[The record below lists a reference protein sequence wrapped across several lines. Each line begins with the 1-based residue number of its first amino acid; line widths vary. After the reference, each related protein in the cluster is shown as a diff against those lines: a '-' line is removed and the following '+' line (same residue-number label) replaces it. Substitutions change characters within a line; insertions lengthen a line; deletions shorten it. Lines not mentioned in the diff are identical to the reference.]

1 MKDKTKLNIDEKISL
16 FTGASTWT
24 TQEIKEIDLPSIKMT
39 DGGCGVRNGDLE
51 TSCFPSPVAVA
62 SSFDVDAVYN
72 FAKVFAG
79 ECKYFGTNLLLAPA
93 MNIKRSPLCGRNGGY
108 YSEDPVLT
116 GEIAAAFINGLQE
129 EGVGACAKHF
139 AVYNQETER
148 MTSNAI
154 VDEQTLHEIYL
165 KGFEIAVKKSKPA
178 SVMTSYNRSNGVY
191 ASENKY
197 FLTDI
202 LRNKWGFDGIVL
214 SDWGG
219 VNDRAEALKAG
230 LDLEMPRS
238 KYGLKKI
245 KDAYESGQLSEK
257 TINESFD
264 RLCDCVRK
272 YKQEEIKDFDFEKSK
287 EVALDIAKKSIVLL
301 KNDDEILP
309 LNNESKKIAIIGE
322 GAVRPRIQSGGCDHT
337 KLLWN
342 TDFIEEFTSLMPNAE
357 IEYSQGYELDSS
369 DCNQELSQSAIK
381 TVKDKD
387 VVIFFLSL
395 PEAYESEGYDRDN
408 LLVPENQLALL
419 EEICKVNE
427 NTVVV
432 LQNGA
437 PIDIKRATVAKAI
450 LETYLL
456 GGISGK
462 AVAEILVGKGNPS
475 GKLAETFPLKI
486 EDTPCYFN
494 FPGCNDRVVYS
505 EGLFVGYRYY
515 SSKNVPVLYP
525 FGHGLSYTKFKFDEI
540 SLSQT
545 SLSPNGSIKVD
556 FTISNVG
563 KYDGA
568 EIVQIYI
575 HNKNFGKT
583 RPIKELKKFI
593 KCSLN
598 KGESK
603 RYSIE
608 LLPEDFTH
616 YSENQKDFI
625 VENGEYDI
633 LIGTSS
639 ENIIKTFTVNAGGF
653 ENKVVYTSITR
664 VGEII
669 KTEYGRKIVN
679 EKLLGYIY
687 MAVFG
692 NFNGDIKLEEGAEL
706 DPFFFNIMKSMPL
719 QVLCN
724 FTSGDLDD
732 SEPFDDEKL
741 KEVLDLLNNK
751 A

>member
-1 MKDKTKLNIDEKISL
+1 MKDKKELNIDEKISL

-108 YSEDPVLT
+108 FSEDPILT

-148 MTSNAI
+148 MTCNAI

-165 KGFEIAVKKSKPA
+165 KGFGIAVKKSKPA

-197 FLTDI
+197 YLTDI

-245 KDAYESGQLSEK
+245 KDAYESGLLSEK
-257 TINESFD
+257 NINESFD
-264 RLCDCVRK
+264 RLCACVRK
-272 YKQEEIKDFDFEKSK
+272 YKQEVIKDFDFEKSK
-287 EVALDIAKKSIVLL
+287 VAALDIAKKSIVLL
-301 KNDDEILP
+301 KNDDQLLP
-309 LNNESKKIAIIGE
+309 LTTTCKKIAIIGE

-337 KLLWN
+337 KLLWD
-342 TDFIEEFTSLMPNAE
+342 TDFIEEFTALMPNTQ
-357 IEYSQGYELDSS
+357 IEYSQGYELDGS
-369 DCNQELSQSAIK
+369 DTNQELSQSAIK
-381 TVKDKD
+381 SAKDKD

-395 PEAYESEGYDRDN
+395 PEAYESEGYDRES
-408 LLVPENQLALL
+408 LAVPENQMALL
-419 EEICKVNE
+419 EEICRVNE

-437 PIDIKRATVAKAI
+437 PIDISRANIAKAL

-486 EDTPCYFN
+486 EDTPCYLN
-494 FPGCNDRVVYS
+494 FPGHNDKVVYS

-515 SSKNVPVLYP
+515 SSKNIPVLYP
-525 FGHGLSYTKFKFDEI
+525 FGHGLSYTKFEI
-540 SLSQT
+540 DNISINT
-545 SLSPNGSIKVD
+545 SNLTPNGTIKID
-556 FTISNVG
+556 FTISNEG
-563 KYDGA
+563 EYDGA
-568 EIVQIYI
+568 EIVQVYI

-583 RPIKELKKFI
+583 RPVKELKKFV
-593 KCSLN
+593 KCSLL
-598 KGESK
+598 KGETK
-603 RYSIE
+603 QVSIE
-608 LLPEDFTH
+608 LTTDDFT
-616 YSENQKDFI
+616 YYNIDQKDFI

-633 LIGTSS
+633 LLGTSS
-639 ENIIKTFTVNAGGF
+639 ENIVKTFTIKASGF
-653 ENKVVYTSITR
+653 LNKIVYTNITR
-664 VGEII
+664 VGEIL
-669 KTEYGRKIVN
+669 KTEHGRKIIN
-679 EKLLGYIY
+679 EKVLGYLH

-692 NFNGDIKLEEGAEL
+692 NFNGDIQIGGDCEL
-706 DPFFFNIMKSMPL
+706 DPFFFNVMKSMPL

-724 FTSGDLDD
+724 FTSGDLDG
-732 SEPFDDEKL
+732 SEPFDDAKL
-741 KEVLDLLNNK
+741 KEVLDLLNNPI
-751 A
+751 